1 MLISS
6 FTTMKADRDA
16 VAVPAKKRFLEF
28 IRPHLRRMHVVAR
41 QYVSGASEAD
51 DLVQESLLRAWRS
64 FSLAQER
71 TYQRAWLF
79 TILRNVA
86 WEWHRTATRRVRLIT
101 FPDSELTEV
110 ASQDPEEPFAQLRA
124 MDESRFR
131 EFLDDRIVAALEA
144 LEPQFREVVVLSVA
158 GELSYREV
166 AEVLGCPVGTVMSRM
181 ARARRTLRE
190 QLAEFAQPRRRRRAQ
205 HEV

>member
-1 MLISS
+1 MN
-6 FTTMKADRDA
+6 MEADQD
-16 VAVPAKKRFLEF
+16 VMPALKTRTFLELVQ
-28 IRPHLRRMHVVAR
+28 PHVRRMYVVAR
-41 QYVSGASEAD
+41 QYVSGADEAN

-64 FSLAQER
+64 FSLARGR

-86 WEWHRTATRRVRLIT
+86 REWHRAGKRRVRLV
-101 FPDSELTEV
+101 PCPNSELTEI
-110 ASQDPEEPFAQLRA
+110 ASSDPGGPFCQLSG

-144 LEPQFREVVVLSVA
+144 LEPRFREVVVLSVA
-158 GELSYREV
+158 GGLSYREI

-190 QLAEFAQPRRRRRAQ
+190 QLAEFAQPRRRARRAE
-205 HEV
+205 HDV